1 VRQLNLATKAEEYV
15 SMWQLKP
22 RTILD
27 YELPNG
33 VRIGSA
39 TKEGLLEAM
48 QRYRL
53 QSHQALITAE
63 QLCRLAS
70 MFPEGTSPDATLDD
84 IHEAISPADLH
95 RFTIQLRRRFSW

>member
-1 VRQLNLATKAEEYV
+1 
-15 SMWQLKP
+15 MWQPK
-22 RTILD
+22 RRAILD

-33 VRIGSA
+33 VRIGST
-39 TKEGLLEAM
+39 TKEGLLEAI

-53 QSHQALITAE
+53 ESHQALVTAE

-70 MFPEGTSPDATLDD
+70 MFPQGASPDATLDD

>member
-1 VRQLNLATKAEEYV
+1 M
-15 SMWQLKP
+15 SMWQPK
-22 RTILD
+22 RRAILD

-33 VRIGSA
+33 VRIGNT
-39 TKEGLLEAM
+39 TKEGLLEAI

-53 QSHQALITAE
+53 ESHQALVTAE

-70 MFPEGTSPDATLDD
+70 MFPASPDATLDD

-95 RFTIQLRRRFSW
+95 RFTMQLRRRFSW